1 MKSELDSSNHQKE
14 STGTTRRALLER
26 SALAIG
32 SGVLAAAIP
41 SGTAASPAETATTV
55 GAEAFAANHALEPLP
70 FDASKLQGL
79 SKRGETAM
87 GSLAGNVSSNA
98 SSRSRST
105 SSRVRCVTGRW
116 RGTGSRAPL
125 VSTLRADIVLI
136 APPSEGTSRRS
147 VDSPQALLRS
157 LDLVL
162 RFAAVALPAVQMNTD
177 LGTASSRRR
186 HPEALDPRRIV
197 AHMLKMAACQLG
209 HPVPLFVPVTSDDR
223 LAHRSSSRR
232 PSPPPRARHRI
243 KNSVVWD
250 R

>member
-55 GAEAFAANHALEPLP
+55 GAEAFAANHELEPLP

-98 SSRSRST
+98 SQIPVDLVTRALSHRKVARNGL
-105 SSRVRCVTGRW
+105 SS
-116 RGTGSRAPL
+116 
-125 VSTLRADIVLI
+125 
-136 APPSEGTSRRS
+136 
-147 VDSPQALLRS
+147 S
-157 LDLVL
+157 LD
-162 RFAAVALPAVQMNTD
+162 TD
-177 LGTASSRRR
+177 A
-186 HPEALDPRRIV
+186 
-197 AHMLKMAACQLG
+197 
-209 HPVPLFVPVTSDDR
+209 
-223 LAHRSSSRR
+223 
-232 PSPPPRARHRI
+232 PSRHRP
-243 KNSVVWD
+243 D
-250 R
+250 RASI